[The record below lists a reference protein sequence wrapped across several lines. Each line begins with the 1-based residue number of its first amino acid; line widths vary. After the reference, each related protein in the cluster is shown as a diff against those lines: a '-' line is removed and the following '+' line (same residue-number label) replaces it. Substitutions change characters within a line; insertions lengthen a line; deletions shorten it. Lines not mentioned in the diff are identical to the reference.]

1 MITSTVAVL
10 IVEGGTSHSPPG
22 GMVVVRLE
30 RAKGRLLLKRQHL
43 IGPFLIGLCRSLLV
57 HRCMGSHVPAMH

>member
-10 IVEGGTSHSPPG
+10 IVEGGTCHSPPG

-30 RAKGRLLLKRQHL
+30 RAKGRLLLKRQHFIVL
-43 IGPFLIGLCRSLLV
+43 S
-57 HRCMGSHVPAMH
+57 